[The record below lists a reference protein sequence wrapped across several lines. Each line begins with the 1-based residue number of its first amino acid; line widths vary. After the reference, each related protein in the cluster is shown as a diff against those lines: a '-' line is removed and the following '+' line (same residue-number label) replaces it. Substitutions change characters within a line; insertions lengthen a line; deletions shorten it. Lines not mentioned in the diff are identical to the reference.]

1 MTASVKSSKTL
12 LYTENMFLNTFGLNL
27 DKIVMIDPSSL
38 APENLTIYLRLKDEL
53 SNHKDQDLVE
63 DNDLVVFAEDD
74 SNIDSIDYT
83 ISLDDFWEWYDH

>member
-1 MTASVKSSKTL
+1 
-12 LYTENMFLNTFGLNL
+12 
-27 DKIVMIDPSSL
+27 MIDPSSL